1 MARRIELL
9 GISHD
14 ILAAFVSRNND
25 LNGYWALGQLRNT
38 MERHRTDRMV
48 MTLTGKNHVQQDPE
62 CLGLSERFSTM
73 LRKHVSSRQLKQ
85 DWVQQ
90 VRLTVEMVASDRM
103 RCSLQ
108 VVTDLGRSFNQ
119 RRDVVVRRH
128 DPAREFKRAN

>member
-73 LRKHVSSRQLKQ
+73 LRKHVSSRQLEA
-85 DWVQQ
+85 
-90 VRLTVEMVASDRM
+90 RLGAASTAD
-103 RCSLQ
+103 
-108 VVTDLGRSFNQ
+108 
-119 RRDVVVRRH
+119 RRDGCIRQDAVLATSGYR
-128 DPAREFKRAN
+128 FGQII